1 MRSMIVAL
9 LCLTLFVDSAKAC
22 WWLRQHRSRAQV
34 CRPVACRP
42 AAQPACDIVSDEPV
56 ACETIVVD
64 DQSDCLCSATPAE
77 HATGDDEAV
86 NHETG
91 EQVIDHHAG
100 EEASVLEQGVV
111 EHAAVERADRADSV
125 VVHGPTMVIDASP
138 AQPAPVAPAPTS
150 VVAAQKTEQPSPAA
164 AQPMPIAA
172 TSPIVLPT
180 PTPAQ
185 EPIPDLKPA
194 IAPLSAVAP
203 ASNEQP
209 MPEPAAALEK
219 PAEAD
224 QPVASSAP
232 VSAPVED
239 LAGGPEVKPPRP
251 EPKEPNLFDLYGDD
265 ADDEAAPGEEPPADS
280 RPETADGDAGEPA
293 EDAAAETTPAEEAE
307 MAEDEA
313 EATDSKPTE
322 AEATDGDSEPAEEAA
337 PVEEPAA
344 EEAAEESDAAPEAA
358 AEQAEADPAEAAVTV
373 PNEPM
378 RRWSNDTGTHHTQGW
393 LVEVRADRVRILKVN
408 GCHTTVL
415 TESLSAADRDYVS
428 AVGDRLAAEQQG
440 TSPAPSTTAGL

>member
-1 MRSMIVAL
+1 MIVAL
-9 LCLTLFVDSAKAC
+9 LCLTLFVDSAQAC

-42 AAQPACDIVSDEPV
+42 AVPSACEIVSDEPL
-56 ACETIVVD
+56 ASETIVAD
-64 DQSDCLCSATPAE
+64 DQPHCLCSAAPAE
-77 HATGDDEAV
+77 HATGDHEGV
-86 NHETG
+86 NHETV
-91 EQVIDHHAG
+91 EHVIDHHEG
-100 EEASVLEQGVV
+100 EASVLEQGVV
-111 EHAAVERADRADSV
+111 EHAAVEMADRADSV

-138 AQPAPVAPAPTS
+138 AQPAPAAPAPTS
-150 VVAAQKTEQPSPAA
+150 VVTPPKAEQPAPAA
-164 AQPMPIAA
+164 AQPMPVAA
-172 TSPIVLPT
+172 TSPAVLPT
-180 PTPAQ
+180 PTPAE

-194 IAPLSAVAP
+194 IAPQSPVAR

-219 PAEAD
+219 PIEAN
-224 QPVASSAP
+224 QPVAPSTP
-232 VSAPVED
+232 VPAPVED
-239 LAGGPEVKPPRP
+239 LAGGPDVKPPRP
-251 EPKEPNLFDLYGDD
+251 EPKEPNLFDLYDD
-265 ADDEAAPGEEPPADS
+265 ADDEAAPSEEPPADS
-280 RPETADGDAGEPA
+280 RPETADGDAGKPA
-293 EDAAAETTPAEEAE
+293 EDSAAETTPADEAE

-313 EATDSKPTE
+313 EAIDSKPTE
-322 AEATDGDSEPAEEAA
+322 AEATDGDREPAEKTTPA
-337 PVEEPAA
+337 EEPAA

-378 RRWSNDTGTHHTQGW
+378 RRWTNDTGTHHTQGW

-408 GCHTTVL
+408 GRHTTVL

-428 AVGDRLAAEQQG
+428 AVGDRMAAQQQG

>member
-1 MRSMIVAL
+1 MIVAL

-42 AAQPACDIVSDEPV
+42 AAQPTCDIVSDEPV
-56 ACETIVVD
+56 AYETIVVD
-64 DQSDCLCSATPAE
+64 AQPDCLCSAAPAE
-77 HATGDDEAV
+77 HAAGDHEAMH
-86 NHETG
+86 HETS
-91 EQVIDHHAG
+91 EQVIDIRAG
-100 EEASVLEQGVV
+100 DASVLEQGVV
-111 EHAAVERADRADSV
+111 
-125 VVHGPTMVIDASP
+125 VHGPTIVVDAAP
-138 AQPAPVAPAPTS
+138 AQPAPAAPEATS
-150 VVAAQKTEQPSPAA
+150 VVTAPKAEQPSPAV
-164 AQPMPIAA
+164 AQPMPVA
-172 TSPIVLPT
+172 SSGPIVLPT
-180 PTPAQ
+180 PTPAK

-194 IAPLSAVAP
+194 IAAESAVAP

-209 MPEPAAALEK
+209 MPEPAAALGK

-224 QPVASSAP
+224 QPVAPSTP
-232 VSAPVED
+232 MPAPVED
-239 LAGGPEVKPPRP
+239 LAGGPDVKPPKQ

-265 ADDEAAPGEEPPADS
+265 ADDEAAPSEEPPADN
-280 RPETADGDAGEPA
+280 RPEMSDDDAGEPA
-293 EDAAAETTPAEEAE
+293 EDSAAEPTPADEAE
-307 MAEDEA
+307 MTEDEA
-313 EATDSKPTE
+313 ETPDSKPTE
-322 AEATDGDSEPAEEAA
+322 AEATDGDSETDAEAAPAEE
-337 PVEEPAA
+337 P
-344 EEAAEESDAAPEAA
+344 AAEESDAAPEAA

-378 RRWSNDTGTHHTQGW
+378 RRWTNEAGTHHTQGW

-408 GCHTTVL
+408 GRHTTVL